1 LYYPRLTHQEENA
14 NLIAGYAILER
25 ALEDEKSP
33 LFDLFKSMGLKKT
46 LKFLGTGDID
56 NSDLEYFANN
66 QINVAEIPR
75 TRFAVHANR
84 SDLIMT
90 TDLVAEQYL
99 PILDD
104 EDWLNLKEI
113 CTN

>member
-1 LYYPRLTHQEENA
+1 MKNHLY
-14 NLIAGYAILER
+14 LIFLNQ
-25 ALEDEKSP
+25 
-33 LFDLFKSMGLKKT
+33 
-46 LKFLGTGDID
+46 FLGTGDID

-66 QINVAEIPR
+66 QIFSSLSAPKAETIIELFNVAEIPR
-75 TRFAVHANR
+75 TRFSVHANR
-84 SDLIMT
+84 SDLIMA

>member
-1 LYYPRLTHQEENA
+1 MVYSICNNGFFFILISPPFAFFLT
-14 NLIAGYAILER
+14 L
-25 ALEDEKSP
+25 
-33 LFDLFKSMGLKKT
+33 
-46 LKFLGTGDID
+46 
-56 NSDLEYFANN
+56 LEYFANN
-66 QINVAEIPR
+66 QIFSSLSAPKAETIIELFNVAEIPR

>member
-1 LYYPRLTHQEENA
+1 
-14 NLIAGYAILER
+14 
-25 ALEDEKSP
+25 
-33 LFDLFKSMGLKKT
+33 MGLKKT

-66 QINVAEIPR
+66 QIFSSLSALKAETIIELFNVAEIPH

-84 SDLIMT
+84 SDLIMA

-99 PILDD
+99 PILND